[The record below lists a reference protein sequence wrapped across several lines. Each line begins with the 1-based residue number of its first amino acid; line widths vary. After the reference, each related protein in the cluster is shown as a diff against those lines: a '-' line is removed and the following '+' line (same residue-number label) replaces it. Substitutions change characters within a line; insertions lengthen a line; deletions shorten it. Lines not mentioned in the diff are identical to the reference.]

1 MNRVC
6 EVLGIEKPVI
16 QGPMAWIS
24 TAPLVAAVSN
34 AGGLGVLGVGFAPD
48 EFLIAQVEE
57 TRKLTDKPFGI
68 NTVMIPENLDR
79 LTGIIGTLKPPVV
92 YADTILGL
100 DVELCKKYFPQWHS
114 FGCKIIVKAS
124 VIADALAAEEGG
136 ADVVIVKG
144 WEGGG
149 HTTIEATTVL
159 VPQAADLLKVPVV
172 ASGGIADGRGMAAAI
187 ALGADGI
194 EMGTI
199 FMAATET
206 TVHPNVAK
214 SIIEAED
221 MSTVIVGYST
231 DEPCRQFRNALSDE
245 MVKIEAE
252 NTKAVA
258 AEKLRPVAESSL
270 KRAMMEGDMEHG
282 AVMAGQIAPLV
293 KEQKTCLSII
303 DDVMSEA
310 KARLVEIQAFEF

>member
-48 EFLIAQVEE
+48 DFLIAQVEE
-57 TRKLTDKPFGI
+57 TKKLTNKPFGI

-79 LTGIIGTLKPPVV
+79 LTGHIENLKPPVV
-92 YADTILGL
+92 YADTLQGL
-100 DVELCKKYFPQWHS
+100 DVELCQKYFSQWHS

-124 VIADALAAEEGG
+124 TIADAVAAEKGG

-149 HTTIEATTVL
+149 HTTVEATTVL
-159 VPQAADLLKVPVV
+159 VPQAADLLSIPLV

-187 ALGADGI
+187 ALGAEAI

-199 FMAATET
+199 FMVATET

-214 SIIEAED
+214 SIIEADD

-231 DEPCRQFRNALSDE
+231 DEPCRQFKNALSDE

-270 KRAMMEGDMEHG
+270 KKAMMEGDMEHG
-282 AVMAGQIAPLV
+282 AVMAGQIAPLI
-293 KEQKTCLSII
+293 KEQKPCLDII
-303 DDVMSEA
+303 DNILAETKV
-310 KARLVEIQAFEF
+310 RLSEIQSFEF